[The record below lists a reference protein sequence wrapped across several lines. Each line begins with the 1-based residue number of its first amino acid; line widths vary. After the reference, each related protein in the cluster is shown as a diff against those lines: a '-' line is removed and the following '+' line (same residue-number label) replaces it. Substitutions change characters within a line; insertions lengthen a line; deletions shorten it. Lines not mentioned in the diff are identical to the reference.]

1 LLRHRPK
8 ASEIGDF
15 DHHLDDLVNKD
26 NG

>member
-26 NG
+26 I